1 MLNILKA
8 ELNKFLKSK
17 IFIALIILLFAFPL
31 LTASMYQVVKNTLLG
46 GIIGSNEGDLARET
60 FLASFSPMNNFG
72 LLLLILLL
80 IVIVG
85 DFTNNTIR
93 NKVIAGYKR
102 SKIYGASAL
111 FTLIAVVV
119 FATAYALLSYG
130 AIGLVMGFKKIDV
143 GKMVLHY
150 LLLISSLLVV
160 YSFIHLLAFLFK
172 SIGATI
178 GLGIGTFFALMIV
191 VSILGLK
198 GQGELL
204 IKIFPFLG
212 LSSTAVYS
220 YGETLLLIVINL
232 GYLALFTGL
241 GFYANNKLD
250 YK

>member
-102 SKIYGASAL
+102 RSEERR
-111 FTLIAVVV
+111 
-119 FATAYALLSYG
+119 
-130 AIGLVMGFKKIDV
+130 V
-143 GKMVLHY
+143 GKECR
-150 LLLISSLLVV
+150 SRW
-160 YSFIHLLAFLFK
+160 
-172 SIGATI
+172 
-178 GLGIGTFFALMIV
+178 
-191 VSILGLK
+191 
-198 GQGELL
+198 
-204 IKIFPFLG
+204 
-212 LSSTAVYS
+212 ST
-220 YGETLLLIVINL
+220 
-232 GYLALFTGL
+232 
-241 GFYANNKLD
+241 D
-250 YK
+250 H